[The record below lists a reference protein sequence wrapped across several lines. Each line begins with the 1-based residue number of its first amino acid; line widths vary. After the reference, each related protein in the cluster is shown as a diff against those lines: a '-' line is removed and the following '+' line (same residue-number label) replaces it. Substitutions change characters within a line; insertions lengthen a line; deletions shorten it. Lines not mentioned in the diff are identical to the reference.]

1 MNLNATIEQLETK
14 LAQDNLKPEVKR
26 ELVKKLAEIHEL
38 LNKAQILSVE
48 FITFMRD
55 NELEKHEVE
64 IANTPAVNQ
73 YIKKIVKSSES
84 LQFQWKTQ
92 GFL

>member
-26 ELVKKLAEIHEL
+26 ELVNKIAEIHEL
-38 LNKAQILSVE
+38 LSKAQILSVE
-48 FITFMRD
+48 FVTFMRD
-55 NELEKHEVE
+55 NKLEKHEVE
-64 IANTPAVNQ
+64 ISNIPAVNQ

>member
-26 ELVKKLAEIHEL
+26 ELVNKIAEIHEL
-38 LNKAQILSVE
+38 LSKAQILSVE